1 MYYSIVYTIVVFV
14 CLFCV
19 WVGIIIVYVWGR

>member
-1 MYYSIVYTIVVFV
+1 MYYSIVYIIVVFV
-14 CLFCV
+14 CLFYV